1 MQKYKCHKVV
11 EAMKIDE
18 MKIHPDGSATFY
30 GSGGQSVTV
39 SLEYQQKHNAFAHGY
54 YIRYKDG
61 YESWSPS
68 EAFEAGY
75 SLINEV

>member
-18 MKIHPDGSATFY
+18 MKIHPDGSTTFVGY
-30 GSGGQSVTV
+30 DKQEVTV
-39 SLEYQQKHNAFAHGY
+39 EKAWLEKHKPGISGY
-54 YIRYKDG
+54 FVRYEDG

-75 SLINEV
+75 AAI